1 MKKLL
6 LSAAILF
13 GSLGAFAQ
21 GGLGYGLR
29 AGVNIPK
36 YSMENGNSESNTGF
50 FVTGYLDAPVSPYF
64 SIQPGL
70 SLQNKGGKWSE
81 TLNDNNNGIT
91 VKQSIMSLDI
101 PVNLVAKLPTGA
113 SGNFFVGA
121 GPYVGFAL
129 SGKNKFEGDLGNSG
143 LQDEEDV
150 QFGSGDGDELKRT
163 DFGINFLAGYQLTNG
178 FQINAGYGLGL
189 TNLSPNSNLSTK
201 NRIWSIGIGFGL

>member
-6 LSAAILF
+6 LSATILF
-13 GSLGAFAQ
+13 GSIGAFAQ

-36 YSMENGNSESNTGF
+36 YSFENGSSESNTGF
-50 FVTGYLDAPVSPYF
+50 FVTGYLDAPVSPNF

-70 SLQNKGGKWSE
+70 SLQNKGAKWSAG
-81 TLNDNNNGIT
+81 DGNNSGEL
-91 VKQSIMSLDI
+91 KQSIMSLDI
-101 PVNLVAKLPTGA
+101 PVNAVAKFPTGA

-129 SGKNKFEGDLGNSG
+129 SGKNKASGNVGGAEGRT
-143 LQDEEDV
+143 EWDV
-150 QFGSGDGDELKRT
+150 EFGSGDGDELKRT
-163 DFGINFLAGYQLTNG
+163 DFGVNFLAGYQLSNG

-189 TNLSPNSNLSTK
+189 TNLSPVSNLSTK
-201 NRIWSIGIGFGL
+201 NRVWSVGIGFGL

>member
-36 YSMENGNSESNTGF
+36 YSTSFGDTKSNTGF

-64 SIQPGL
+64 SVQPGL
-70 SLQNKGGKWSE
+70 SLQNKGAKWLE
-81 TLNDNNNGIT
+81 TSNGD
-91 VKQSIMSLDI
+91 VKESVMSLDI
-101 PVNLVAKLPTGA
+101 PVNLVAKLPTGG
-113 SGNFFVGA
+113 SGNFFIGA
-121 GPYVGFAL
+121 GPYVGFGL
-129 SGKNKFEGDLGNSG
+129 SGKQKATGGDVKFE
-143 LQDEEDV
+143 EDIE
-150 QFGSGDGDELKRT
+150 FGSGEGKHLKRT
-163 DFGINFLAGYQLTNG
+163 DFGVNFLAGYQLTNG

-189 TNLSPNSNLSTK
+189 TNLAPNSGSIK
-201 NRIWSIGIGFGL
+201 NRVWSVGIGFGL

>member
-36 YSMENGNSESNTGF
+36 YSFENGSSESNTGF

-81 TLNDNNNGIT
+81 GEGNNALEL
-91 VKQSIMSLDI
+91 KQSIMSLDI
-101 PVNLVAKLPTGA
+101 PVNLVAKLPTGG
-113 SGNFFVGA
+113 SGNFFIGA

-129 SGKNKFEGDLGNSG
+129 SGKNKQNIGGVKTE
-143 LQDEEDV
+143 QDVE
-150 QFGSGDGDELKRT
+150 FGSGDGDELKRT
-163 DFGINFLAGYQLTNG
+163 DFGVNFLAGYQLSNG

-189 TNLSPNSNLSTK
+189 TNLSPVSNLSTK
-201 NRIWSIGIGFGL
+201 NRVWSVGIGFGL

>member
-36 YSMENGNSESNTGF
+36 YSTSLGDTKSNTGF

-70 SLQNKGGKWSE
+70 SLQSKGAKWLE
-81 TLNDNNNGIT
+81 TSNGDL
-91 VKQSIMSLDI
+91 KENIMTLDI
-101 PVNLVAKLPTGA
+101 PVNAVAKFPTGG
-113 SGNFFVGA
+113 SGNFFIGA

-129 SGKNKFEGDLGNSG
+129 SGKYKADGKDW
-143 LQDEEDV
+143 DV
-150 QFGSGDGDELKRT
+150 KFGSGDDDNLKRT
-163 DFGINFLAGYQLTNG
+163 DFGVNFLAGYQLTNG

-189 TNLSPNSNLSTK
+189 TNLAPNNGSIK
-201 NRIWSIGIGFGL
+201 NRVWSIGIGFGL

>member
-36 YSMENGNSESNTGF
+36 YSIENGSSESNTGF

-70 SLQNKGGKWSE
+70 SLQNKGAKWSVG
-81 TLNDNNNGIT
+81 NGNNAGEI
-91 VKQSIMSLDI
+91 KQSIMSLDI
-101 PVNLVAKLPTGA
+101 PVNLVAKLPTGG
-113 SGNFFVGA
+113 SGNFFIGA
-121 GPYVGFAL
+121 GPYVGFGL
-129 SGKNKFEGDLGNSG
+129 SGKNKASGNVGDVGG
-143 LQDEEDV
+143 KTEWDV
-150 QFGSGDGDELKRT
+150 KFGSGDSDELKRT
-163 DFGINFLAGYQLTNG
+163 DFGVNFLAGYQLTNG

-189 TNLSPNSNLSTK
+189 TNLAPNSGSIK
-201 NRIWSIGIGFGL
+201 NRVWSIGIGFGL

>member
-13 GSLGAFAQ
+13 GSMGAFAQ

-36 YSMENGNSESNTGF
+36 YSMDNGSTKSITGF
-50 FVTGYLDAPVSPYF
+50 FVTGYLDAPISPTF

-70 SLQNKGGKWSE
+70 SLQNKGGKESISE
-81 TLNDNNNGIT
+81 GSSESKVT
-91 VKQSIMSLDI
+91 VMSLDI
-101 PVNLVAKLPTGA
+101 PVNLVAKFPTGA

-121 GPYVGFAL
+121 GPYVGFGL
-129 SGKNKFEGDLGNSG
+129 SGKTKQTLAGVTT
-143 LQDEEDV
+143 EDDIK
-150 QFGSGDGDELKRT
+150 FGSGSGDQMKRT
-163 DFGINFLAGYQLTNG
+163 DFGVNFLAGYQLTNG

-189 TNLSPNSNLSTK
+189 TNLSPNVGSAK
-201 NRIWSIGIGFGL
+201 NRVWSVGIGFGL

>member
-36 YSMENGNSESNTGF
+36 YSMENGSSESNTGF

-81 TLNDNNNGIT
+81 TNNNNSIA

-101 PVNLVAKLPTGA
+101 PVNLVAKLPTGG
-113 SGNFFVGA
+113 SGNFFIGA

-129 SGKNKFEGDLGNSG
+129 SGKNKFEGNLGDSG
-143 LQDEEDV
+143 LKTEEDV
-150 QFGSGDGDELKRT
+150 KFGSGDGDELKRT
-163 DFGINFLAGYQLTNG
+163 DFGVNFLAGYQLTNG

-189 TNLSPNSNLSTK
+189 TNLAPNSNFTTK
-201 NRIWSIGIGFGL
+201 NRVWSIGIGFGL

>member
-6 LSAAILF
+6 LSATILF
-13 GSLGAFAQ
+13 GSIGAFAQ

-36 YSMENGNSESNTGF
+36 YSFENGSSESNTGF
-50 FVTGYLDAPVSPYF
+50 FVTGYLDAPVSPNF

-70 SLQNKGGKWSE
+70 SLQNKGAKWSAG
-81 TLNDNNNGIT
+81 DGNNSGEL
-91 VKQSIMSLDI
+91 KQSIMSLDI
-101 PVNLVAKLPTGA
+101 PVNAVAKFPTGA

-129 SGKNKFEGDLGNSG
+129 SGKNKASGNVGGAEGRT
-143 LQDEEDV
+143 EWDV
-150 QFGSGDGDELKRT
+150 EFGSGADKNLKRT
-163 DFGINFLAGYQLTNG
+163 DFGVNFLAGYQLSNG

-189 TNLSPNSNLSTK
+189 TNLAPTDNGSIK
-201 NRIWSIGIGFGL
+201 NRVWSVGIGFGL

>member
-36 YSMENGNSESNTGF
+36 YSFENGSSESNTGF
-50 FVTGYLDAPVSPYF
+50 FVTGYLDAPISPNF

-70 SLQNKGGKWSE
+70 SLQNKGGKYTATS
-81 TLNDNNNGIT
+81 DNATGEL
-91 VKQSIMSLDI
+91 KQSIMSLDI
-101 PVNLVAKLPTGA
+101 PVNAVAKFPTGE
-113 SGNFFVGA
+113 SGNFFIGA

-129 SGKNKFEGDLGNSG
+129 SGKNKFEASSNSASVKR
-143 LQDEEDV
+143 EWDV
-150 QFGSGDGDELKRT
+150 KFGSGDGDELKRT
-163 DFGINFLAGYQLTNG
+163 DFGINFLAGYQLSNG

-189 TNLSPNSNLSTK
+189 TNLSPVSNLSTK
-201 NRIWSIGIGFGL
+201 NRVWSVGIGFGL

>member
-36 YSMENGNSESNTGF
+36 YSIGDGSTQSNTGF
-50 FVTGYLDAPVSPYF
+50 FVTGYLDAPISPYF

-70 SLQNKGGKWSE
+70 SLQNKGAKWTSG
-81 TLNDNNNGIT
+81 DGNNSGEI
-91 VKQSIMSLDI
+91 KQSVMSLDI
-101 PVNLVAKLPTGA
+101 PVNAVAKFPAGA
-113 SGNFFVGA
+113 GNFFIGA
-121 GPYVGFAL
+121 GPYVGFGL
-129 SGKNKFEGDLGNSG
+129 SGKNKWDIAGVKT
-143 LQDEEDV
+143 EEDV
-150 QFGSGDGDELKRT
+150 EFGSGDGAELKRT
-163 DFGINFLAGYQLTNG
+163 DFGVNFLAGYQLTNG

-189 TNLSPNSNLSTK
+189 TNLAPNDGSIK
-201 NRIWSIGIGFGL
+201 NRVWSVGIGFGL

>member
-36 YSMENGNSESNTGF
+36 YSFENGSSESNTGF
-50 FVTGYLDAPVSPYF
+50 FVTGYLDAPISPNF

-70 SLQNKGGKWSE
+70 SLQNKGGKWTE
-81 TLNDNNNGIT
+81 GENNSIEL
-91 VKQSIMSLDI
+91 KQSIMSLDI
-101 PVNLVAKLPTGA
+101 PVNAVAKFPTGA
-113 SGNFFVGA
+113 SGNFFIGA

-129 SGKNKFEGDLGNSG
+129 SGKNKQNIGGVKTE
-143 LQDEEDV
+143 QDVE
-150 QFGSGDGDELKRT
+150 FGSGDGDELKRT
-163 DFGINFLAGYQLTNG
+163 DFGVNFLAGYQLSNG

-189 TNLSPNSNLSTK
+189 TNLSPVSNLSTK
-201 NRIWSIGIGFGL
+201 NRVWSIGIGFGL

>member
-36 YSMENGNSESNTGF
+36 YSTGFDETKSNTGF
-50 FVTGYLDAPVSPYF
+50 FLTGYLDAPISPYF

-70 SLQNKGGKWSE
+70 SLQNKGTKWKE
-81 TLNDNNNGIT
+81 TDVQGEA
-91 VKQSIMSLDI
+91 KESIMTIDI
-101 PVNLVAKLPTGA
+101 PVNAVAKFPTG
-113 SGNFFVGA
+113 SGNFFLGA
-121 GPYVGFAL
+121 GPYVGFGL
-129 SGKNKFEGDLGNSG
+129 SGKYKGEDAEGKFENDIK
-143 LQDEEDV
+143 
-150 QFGSGDGDELKRT
+150 FGSGEGKDLKRT
-163 DFGINFLAGYQLTNG
+163 DFGVNFLAGYQLTNG

-189 TNLSPNSNLSTK
+189 TNLAPNGGSVK
-201 NRIWSIGIGFGL
+201 NRVWSVGIGFGL

>member
-36 YSMENGNSESNTGF
+36 YSFENGSSESNTGF
-50 FVTGYLDAPVSPYF
+50 FVTGYLDAPISPNF

-70 SLQNKGGKWSE
+70 SLQNKGGKYTATS
-81 TLNDNNNGIT
+81 DNATGEL
-91 VKQSIMSLDI
+91 KQSIMSLDI
-101 PVNLVAKLPTGA
+101 PVNAVAKFPTGG
-113 SGNFFVGA
+113 SGNFFIGA

-129 SGKNKFEGDLGNSG
+129 SGKNKFEASSNNASVKR
-143 LQDEEDV
+143 EWDV
-150 QFGSGDGDELKRT
+150 KFGSGDGDELKRT
-163 DFGINFLAGYQLTNG
+163 DFGINFLAGYQLSNG

-189 TNLSPNSNLSTK
+189 TNLSPVSNLSTK
-201 NRIWSIGIGFGL
+201 NRVWSVGIGFGL

>member
-36 YSMENGNSESNTGF
+36 YSLSNESTQSNTGF

-70 SLQNKGGKWSE
+70 SLQNKGGKWTQASE
-81 TLNDNNNGIT
+81 IKES
-91 VKQSIMSLDI
+91 VMSLDI
-101 PVNLVAKLPTGA
+101 PVNLVAKLPTGD
-113 SGNFFVGA
+113 SGNFFIGA
-121 GPYVGFAL
+121 GPYVGFGL
-129 SGKNKFEGDLGNSG
+129 SGKRKGELGEGNVRIERDLN
-143 LQDEEDV
+143 
-150 QFGSGDGDELKRT
+150 FGSNENDDLKRT

-189 TNLSPNSNLSTK
+189 TNLAPASGDMAK

>member
-6 LSAAILF
+6 LSAEILF

-36 YSMENGNSESNTGF
+36 YSIGDGSTESNTGF
-50 FVTGYLDAPVSPYF
+50 FVTGYLDAPISPNF

-70 SLQNKGGKWSE
+70 SLQNKGGKWTPGSSE
-81 TLNDNNNGIT
+81 IKES
-91 VKQSIMSLDI
+91 VMSLDI

-121 GPYVGFAL
+121 GPYVGFGL
-129 SGKNKFEGDLGNSG
+129 SGKRKGEVGEGNVIIDRDLN
-143 LQDEEDV
+143 
-150 QFGSGDGDELKRT
+150 FGSDANDDLKRT

-189 TNLSPNSNLSTK
+189 TNLAPAPGDKAK
-201 NRIWSIGIGFGL
+201 NRVWSIGIGFGL

>member
-36 YSMENGNSESNTGF
+36 YSTNFSDTKSNTGF

-70 SLQNKGGKWSE
+70 SLQNKGTKWAADPA
-81 TLNDNNNGIT
+81 NDNGEG
-91 VKQSIMSLDI
+91 KESIMSLDI
-101 PVNLVAKLPTGA
+101 PVNAVAKFPTGG
-113 SGNFFVGA
+113 SGNFFIGA
-121 GPYVGFAL
+121 GPYVGFGL
-129 SGKNKFEGDLGNSG
+129 SGKYKGEDANGKFENDI
-143 LQDEEDV
+143 E
-150 QFGSGDGDELKRT
+150 FGSGEGKDLKRT
-163 DFGINFLAGYQLTNG
+163 DFGVNFLAGYQLTNG

-189 TNLSPNSNLSTK
+189 TNLAPNSGSIK
-201 NRIWSIGIGFGL
+201 NRVWSVGIGFGL

>member
-36 YSMENGNSESNTGF
+36 YSIENGSSESNTGF

-70 SLQNKGGKWSE
+70 SLQNKGAKWSIG
-81 TLNDNNNGIT
+81 DGNNSAE
-91 VKQSIMSLDI
+91 VKQSVMSLDI
-101 PVNLVAKLPTGA
+101 PVNLVAKLPTGG
-113 SGNFFVGA
+113 SGNFFIGA
-121 GPYVGFAL
+121 GPYVGFGL
-129 SGKNKFEGDLGNSG
+129 SGKNKASGNG
-143 LQDEEDV
+143 GKVETDV
-150 QFGSGDGDELKRT
+150 KFGSGDGDELKRT
-163 DFGINFLAGYQLTNG
+163 DFGVNFLAGYQLTNG

-189 TNLSPNSNLSTK
+189 TNLAPNSGSIK
-201 NRIWSIGIGFGL
+201 NRVWSVGIGFGL

>member
-13 GSLGAFAQ
+13 GSMGAFAQ

-36 YSMENGNSESNTGF
+36 YSYENGSSESNTGF

-64 SIQPGL
+64 SILPGL
-70 SLQNKGGKWSE
+70 SLQNKGGKRTISE
-81 TLNDNNNGIT
+81 GSSSGEF
-91 VKQSIMSLDI
+91 KQSIMSLDI

-113 SGNFFVGA
+113 SGNFIVGA
-121 GPYVGFAL
+121 GPYVGFGL
-129 SGKNKFEGDLGNSG
+129 SGKNKVKGNVGNWGAEG
-143 LQDEEDV
+143 ETDV
-150 QFGSGDGDELKRT
+150 KFGSGDNDQLKRT
-163 DFGINFLAGYQLTNG
+163 DFGVNFLAGYQLTNG

-189 TNLSPNSNLSTK
+189 TNLAPNGGSAK
-201 NRIWSIGIGFGL
+201 NRVWSVGIGFGL

>member
-36 YSMENGNSESNTGF
+36 YSFENGSSESNTGF
-50 FVTGYLDAPVSPYF
+50 FVTGYLDAPISPNF

-70 SLQNKGGKWSE
+70 SLQNKGGKYSA
-81 TLNDNNNGIT
+81 T
-91 VKQSIMSLDI
+91 VNSATGELKQSIMSLDI
-101 PVNLVAKLPTGA
+101 PVNLVAKLPTGG
-113 SGNFFVGA
+113 SGNFFIGA

-129 SGKNKFEGDLGNSG
+129 SGKNKFEASSNNSSAKS
-143 LQDEEDV
+143 EWDV
-150 QFGSGDGDELKRT
+150 EFGSGSGKDLKRT
-163 DFGINFLAGYQLTNG
+163 DFGVNFLAGYQLTNG

-189 TNLSPNSNLSTK
+189 TNLAPNSGSIK
-201 NRIWSIGIGFGL
+201 NRVWSVGIGFGL

>member
-1 MKKLL
+1 MKKLV

-36 YSMENGNSESNTGF
+36 YSLDNESTQSNTGF

-70 SLQNKGGKWSE
+70 SLQNKGGKWTPASSSE
-81 TLNDNNNGIT
+81 IKES
-91 VKQSIMSLDI
+91 VMSLDI
-101 PVNLVAKLPTGA
+101 PVNLVAKLPTGG
-113 SGNFFVGA
+113 SGNFFIGA
-121 GPYVGFAL
+121 GPYVGFGL
-129 SGKNKFEGDLGNSG
+129 SGKRKGEIGEGNIKIERDLN
-143 LQDEEDV
+143 
-150 QFGSGDGDELKRT
+150 FGSNENDDLKRT

-189 TNLSPNSNLSTK
+189 TNLAPASGDMAK
-201 NRIWSIGIGFGL
+201 NRVWSIGIGFGL

>member
-13 GSLGAFAQ
+13 GSVGAFAQ

-36 YSMENGNSESNTGF
+36 YSYENGSSESNTGF
-50 FVTGYLDAPVSPYF
+50 FVSGYLDAPVSPYF

-70 SLQNKGGKWSE
+70 SLQNKGGKRTISE
-81 TLNDNNNGIT
+81 GSSSGEF
-91 VKQSIMSLDI
+91 KQSIMSLDI
-101 PVNLVAKLPTGA
+101 PVNLVAKLPTGE

-121 GPYVGFAL
+121 GPYVGFGL
-129 SGKNKFEGDLGNSG
+129 SGKNKVKGNIGNWGAEG
-143 LQDEEDV
+143 ETDV
-150 QFGSGDGDELKRT
+150 KFGSGNDDQLKRT

-189 TNLSPNSNLSTK
+189 TNLAPNSGSIK
-201 NRIWSIGIGFGL
+201 NRVWSVGIGFGL

>member
-13 GSLGAFAQ
+13 GSMGAFAQ

-36 YSMENGNSESNTGF
+36 YSTNLGDTKSNTGF

-70 SLQNKGGKWSE
+70 SLQNKGAKWVE
-81 TLNDNNNGIT
+81 TSNGELKES
-91 VKQSIMSLDI
+91 VMSLDI
-101 PVNLVAKLPTGA
+101 PVNLVAKLPTGG

-121 GPYVGFAL
+121 GPYVGFGL
-129 SGKNKFEGDLGNSG
+129 SGKRKGEQTTQSDIIIKVDRDMEFGR
-143 LQDEEDV
+143 
-150 QFGSGDGDELKRT
+150 GSGKDLKTT
-163 DFGINFLAGYQLTNG
+163 DFGVNFLAGYQLTNG

-189 TNLSPNSNLSTK
+189 TNLAPNSGSIK
-201 NRIWSIGIGFGL
+201 NRVWSVGIGFGL

>member
-36 YSMENGNSESNTGF
+36 YSIGNGSTESNTGF

-64 SIQPGL
+64 SVQPGL
-70 SLQNKGGKWSE
+70 SLQNKGGKWKPTSSSE
-81 TLNDNNNGIT
+81 TKES
-91 VKQSIMSLDI
+91 VMSLDI
-101 PVNLVAKLPTGA
+101 PVNLVAKLPTGG
-113 SGNFFVGA
+113 SGNFFIGA
-121 GPYVGFAL
+121 GPYVGFGL
-129 SGKNKFEGDLGNSG
+129 SGKRKGEVLDGAVKGDRDIN
-143 LQDEEDV
+143 
-150 QFGSGDGDELKRT
+150 FGSDASDDLKRT

-189 TNLSPNSNLSTK
+189 TNLDPKANSTAK
-201 NRIWSIGIGFGL
+201 NRVWSVGIGFGL

>member
-36 YSMENGNSESNTGF
+36 YSLSNESTQSNTGF
-50 FVTGYLDAPVSPYF
+50 FVTGYLDAPISPYF

-70 SLQNKGGKWSE
+70 SLQNKGGKWTKASE
-81 TLNDNNNGIT
+81 IKES
-91 VKQSIMSLDI
+91 VMSLDI
-101 PVNLVAKLPTGA
+101 PVNLVAKLPTGD
-113 SGNFFVGA
+113 SGNFFIGA
-121 GPYVGFAL
+121 GPYVGFGL
-129 SGKNKFEGDLGNSG
+129 SGKRKGELGEGNVRIERDLN
-143 LQDEEDV
+143 
-150 QFGSGDGDELKRT
+150 FGSNENDDLKRT

-189 TNLSPNSNLSTK
+189 TNLAPASGDMAK

>member
-36 YSMENGNSESNTGF
+36 YSTGLDETKSNTGF
-50 FVTGYLDAPVSPYF
+50 FLTGYLDAPISPNF

-70 SLQNKGGKWSE
+70 SLQNKGTKWKPVGDQREGKE
-81 TLNDNNNGIT
+81 
-91 VKQSIMSLDI
+91 SIMTLDI
-101 PVNLVAKLPTGA
+101 PVNAVLKFPTT
-113 SGNFFVGA
+113 SGNFFLGA
-121 GPYVGFAL
+121 GPYVGFGL
-129 SGKNKFEGDLGNSG
+129 SGKFKGEDSQGKFENDIK
-143 LQDEEDV
+143 
-150 QFGSGDGDELKRT
+150 FGTGSDKDLKRT
-163 DFGINFLAGYQLTNG
+163 DFGVNFLAGYQLSNG

-189 TNLSPNSNLSTK
+189 TNLAPNDGSIK
-201 NRIWSIGIGFGL
+201 NRVWSVGIGFGL

>member
-13 GSLGAFAQ
+13 GSLGVFAQ

-36 YSMENGNSESNTGF
+36 YSINNGSTKSNTGF

-70 SLQNKGGKWSE
+70 SLQNKGGKWEPTSSTE
-81 TLNDNNNGIT
+81 TKES
-91 VKQSIMSLDI
+91 VMSLDI
-101 PVNLVAKLPTGA
+101 PVNLVAKLPTGG
-113 SGNFFVGA
+113 SGNFFIGA
-121 GPYVGFAL
+121 GPYVGFGL
-129 SGKNKFEGDLGNSG
+129 SGKRKGEVFDGAVQGDRDLN
-143 LQDEEDV
+143 
-150 QFGSGDGDELKRT
+150 FGSNENDDLKRT

-189 TNLSPNSNLSTK
+189 TNLAPASGDMAK
-201 NRIWSIGIGFGL
+201 NRVWSIGIGFGL

>member
-36 YSMENGNSESNTGF
+36 YSFENGSSESNTGF
-50 FVTGYLDAPVSPYF
+50 FVTGYLDAPISPNF

-70 SLQNKGGKWSE
+70 SLQNKGGKYSA
-81 TLNDNNNGIT
+81 TSDNATGQL
-91 VKQSIMSLDI
+91 KQSIMSLDI
-101 PVNLVAKLPTGA
+101 PVNLVAKLPTGG

-129 SGKNKFEGDLGNSG
+129 SGKNKFEASSNNASVKR
-143 LQDEEDV
+143 EWDV
-150 QFGSGDGDELKRT
+150 KFGSGDGDELKRT
-163 DFGINFLAGYQLTNG
+163 DFGVNFLAGYQLTNG

-189 TNLSPNSNLSTK
+189 TNLAPNSGSIK
-201 NRIWSIGIGFGL
+201 NRVWSVGIGFGL